1 MSPVHL
7 TASYHRDLSPL
18 PARVERK
25 FFMTPGR
32 VEDACALLRACC
44 RPDPD
49 YPSAQVNSLYFDT
62 SDLDQHEASDTGSF
76 GKDKV
81 RIRWYGTEHDPH
93 VRTARAIDPASSP
106 AAEPEDDRPHVWL
119 ELKSRRGFESTKQ
132 RAVIRVPATALAP
145 AALIRGIV
153 PASTL
158 TETVVGF
165 GFFPEGALK
174 PVVAVSYWRDRFVEP
189 RTGYRISVDS
199 RIRSTMI
206 MPGIGRGER
215 GLELPGAVVEVKGA
229 TFDLP
234 PALLALSDLG
244 AAWTRY
250 SKYSS
255 SIDGHLADQGAVSR
269 LWPTGVL
276 GSATTAPTPIRRAAQ
291 RGTRPLLVG
300 LPGLAHADLPGG
312 PAHAA
317 APEVADQ
324 RNPAGLLSR
333 AVQSDHRPI
342 EQSTTR

>member
-7 TASYHRDLSPL
+7 TPSYHRGRSPL

-25 FFMTPGR
+25 FFMTPEC
-32 VEDACALLRACC
+32 VEDAYALLRTCC

-62 SDLDQHEASDTGSF
+62 VALDQHEASDAGSF

-93 VRTARAIDPASSP
+93 GRTSRAIGPVPPP
-106 AAEPEDDRPHVWL
+106 AAVDPEWDSMRVWL

-132 RAVIRVPATALAP
+132 RTAIRVPAAALAP
-145 AALIRGIV
+145 AALNRGIV
-153 PASTL
+153 PAPAL
-158 TETVVGF
+158 TETVAGF

-234 PALLALSDLG
+234 PALLALRGLG

-276 GSATTAPTPIRRAAQ
+276 GFSTTAPTPIRRAAQ

-300 LPGLAHADLPGG
+300 LPATERPHADV
-312 PAHAA
+312 
-317 APEVADQ
+317 PEVADP
-324 RNPAGLLSR
+324 PAPARLRSR
-333 AVQSDHRPI
+333 AVRHEHRPI